1 MSDYP
6 SSPLPERNPVTH
18 RAHRREVLLQITIP
32 LIVGLVIFLAVSALA
47 TLGPDEV
54 VSRWGD
60 ASLIWLIVPQL
71 LVCLM
76 VLILLAGLAFG
87 VIWLIRTLPV
97 YTRRLQDFFNLIGLR
112 TRNITNKIVEPFL
125 RIRSFGAKLNAL
137 RRSKGLRR

>member
-6 SSPLPERNPVTH
+6 PSSLPERNPVTH

-32 LIVGLVIFLAVSALA
+32 LAIGLAIFLAVSVLA
-47 TLGPDEV
+47 TLGPDDA

-76 VLILLAGLAFG
+76 ALILLGGLAFG

-97 YTRRLQDFFNLIGLR
+97 YTRQLQDIFNLIGLR
-112 TRNITNKIVEPFL
+112 TRNLTDMIVEPFL
-125 RIRSFGAKLNAL
+125 RIHSFGAKLNAL
-137 RRSKGLRR
+137 RKSKGLRR